1 MTGRPPAPD
10 SAEDSTPHSPVPL
23 TVPLFISLTHRGW
36 LLQRPGIEHKLEL
49 PELWLLHT
57 WVAGVDASLE
67 IASPEVAS
75 PEVAVETAVARTV
88 DALQSVMRSDPSAL
102 RDRLAPLA
110 ATMAGLP
117 FPGSPPLVHHPR
129 VPRALV
135 TASGI
140 GSGPQ
145 GASAAPWTT
154 DTRWI
159 VSVPRA
165 AAVTAEGFLLVA
177 DPTADRADPT
187 ADPSARTAAHSDVRP
202 SLALDP
208 IEASVLA
215 EYRVPSSAADLE
227 HHLQA
232 DSPDG
237 AAPNGSIIA
246 ITERLAADG
255 LLEPLGRDQVDVTQR
270 RAGQAANELAA
281 HNEWEWRKRLV
292 ASSRTGATAKDGGP
306 GRAGTNVLLTRV
318 FPVYDPITP
327 PNLAL
332 GLILAYAKVHDGGRL
347 NDHYDLDPYWL
358 VRRTGLRRLVGDGR
372 PAVFL
377 FSSYVWSHDETL
389 AISAAVKAA
398 SPNSICIHGGPN
410 TPKYEADTER
420 FFADN
425 PHVDVC
431 VRMEGEHTVAE
442 ALGAL
447 AGQVGTG
454 PDGTTD
460 LDLLAGVPG
469 LAYRSPGKGGA
480 VVRTADRDRIVSLD
494 ELPSP
499 YLTGLFDAFTGG
511 ASPFVIL
518 ETNRGC
524 PYGCTFCDW
533 GSATLSRVRQFS
545 LDRVLAELDWV
556 AANRI
561 DTVWLADANFGIL
574 ARDVEIAAHV
584 AELHRRTGYPK
595 AFETCWTKNTTKYV
609 ERIIAELSGAGVVF
623 DCTLALQTS
632 DPGVLATIK
641 RKNIPDDQYDRL
653 TADLRAGGAAVVT
666 DLMMGLP
673 GSTIETFADD
683 LQTCVER
690 AVYANVNQTMLLV
703 NSPMNEPGYRTE
715 HQIEWEIPTY
725 GPNAGRSMVVAT
737 STYSRHDHHTMS
749 RLRTL
754 FRLGENVGLLRH
766 VMLWGAYRSS
776 RREIDLYRRLD
787 AARVAEPER
796 FPALTWLLE
805 CTTVVCPPLA
815 WELLLDEVLAW
826 LAGQLSTTDDLT
838 SEIATVRAV
847 QCTLLPDHGR
857 QFPVAI
863 DLPHDYAAWYLAVR
877 EVRDER
883 RRDPHAGNTYAGGR
897 PRHGDGQQDAVID
910 WRGDVPSLAAFPPAS
925 FRVDD
930 PDGVNERLLGAT
942 IEVEYFSPGE
952 LVSPVSRMV
961 PRRHAVL

>member
-1 MTGRPPAPD
+1 MAP
-10 SAEDSTPHSPVPL
+10 L
-23 TVPLFISLTHRGW
+23 LISLTHRGW

-49 PELWLLHT
+49 PELWLLQRWAAVEDST
-57 WVAGVDASLE
+57 LAIDSTIEALAPMLDAS
-67 IASPEVAS
+67 A
-75 PEVAVETAVARTV
+75 
-88 DALQSVMRSDPSAL
+88 DSV

-110 ATMAGLP
+110 ATLAELPLPGPPRPSTGAGGP
-117 FPGSPPLVHHPR
+117 SDPPNGAKPGE
-129 VPRALV
+129 A
-135 TASGI
+135 I
-140 GSGPQ
+140 GSGAQ
-145 GASAAPWTT
+145 LAPPA
-154 DTRWI
+154 TRWI

-165 AAVTAEGFLLVA
+165 AAI
-177 DPTADRADPT
+177 TADGLVMVVPGNWGQT
-187 ADPSARTAAHSDVRP
+187 TSTTVT
-202 SLALDP
+202 LDA

-215 EYRVPSSAADLE
+215 EYRVPSTAADLE
-227 HHLQA
+227 RHLQA
-232 DSPDG
+232 DSPHG
-237 AAPNGSIIA
+237 AAPDGSVIA
-246 ITERLAADG
+246 ITDG
-255 LLEPLGRDQVDVTQR
+255 LARIGLLNPMGREQVDVAQR

-292 ASSRTGATAKDGGP
+292 ASSRADRSAP
-306 GRAGTNVLLTRV
+306 PEPSERAPSALRTRV

-332 GLILAYAKVHDGGRL
+332 GLILAYAKVHDGGVL

-377 FSSYVWSHDETL
+377 FSSYVWSHHETL

-410 TPKYEADTER
+410 TPKYEADTTA
-420 FFADN
+420 FFAAH

-442 ALGAL
+442 ALAAL
-447 AGQVGTG
+447 AGRVGAEA
-454 PDGTTD
+454 DGSTD
-460 LDLLAGVPG
+460 LGVLAAVPG
-469 LAYRSPGKGGA
+469 LAYRQPDGGVA
-480 VVRTADRDRIVSLD
+480 RTPDRDRIVSLD

-609 ERIIAELSGAGVVF
+609 ERIIAQLTDAGVVF

-641 RKNIPDDQYDRL
+641 RKNIPDEQYDRL
-653 TADLRAGGAAVVT
+653 TAELRAGGAAVVT

-673 GSTIETFADD
+673 GSTLNTFADD

-690 AVYANVNQTMLLV
+690 AVYANVNPTMLLV
-703 NSPMNEPGYRTE
+703 NSPMNEPSYRAD
-715 HQIEWEIPTY
+715 HGIEWEIPTH

-737 STYSRHDHHTMS
+737 STYSRHDHHAMS

-766 VMLWGAYRSS
+766 LMLWAAHRSG
-776 RREIDLYRRLD
+776 RREIDLYRTLD
-787 AARVAEPER
+787 AARVAEPDR
-796 FPALTWLLE
+796 FPALTWLVE
-805 CTTVVCPPLA
+805 CTTVVCPPLS
-815 WELLLDEVLAW
+815 WTMLIDEVLAW
-826 LAGQLSTTDDLT
+826 LVPVLPASSSEGMATEDPATEDPAT
-838 SEIATVRAV
+838 EIATIRAV
-847 QCTLLPDHGR
+847 QLALLPDHGR
-857 QFPVAI
+857 QFPTSI
-863 DLPHDYAAWYLAVR
+863 DLPHDYATWYLTVR
-877 EVRDER
+877 EVREAQR
-883 RRDPHAGNTYAGGR
+883 RGAGAGGSGASGTEGAQ
-897 PRHGDGQQDAVID
+897 PDEHK
-910 WRGDVPSLAAFPPAS
+910 WREEVAPLSTFPAAPFI
-925 FRVDD
+925 VDD
-930 PDGVNERLLGAT
+930 PDGVNERLLGST